1 MLDFTEYTKF
11 FIAMLAI
18 VDPIAII
25 PIYAH
30 IIEPYSDIDQQRF
43 ARKAAWTTL
52 IALLTAL
59 FLGQLILNF
68 FGISIASFRVAGGI
82 LLLLMALR
90 MMYPSSD
97 NPRAMAIGN
106 QQPIDSQIVVP
117 VAIPL
122 LAGPGAFS
130 TVIVYS
136 FRGNSIFHYV
146 AVSVCLILLAAI
158 VWMVLHVAGPL
169 AKKVSPTT
177 IAISNKIMGLIMAA
191 IGVEFI
197 ANGVKMLFHFGG

>member
-25 PIYAH
+25 PLYAQL
-30 IIEPYSDIDQQRF
+30 IESYPAEAQRRF
-43 ARKAAWTTL
+43 ARNAALTTV

-59 FLGQLILNF
+59 FLGQMILNF
-68 FGISIASFRVAGGI
+68 FGISIASFRIAGGI
-82 LLLLMALR
+82 LLMLMALQL
-90 MMYPSSD
+90 MYPSSS
-97 NPRAMAIGN
+97 NSRALGGGN
-106 QQPIDSQIVVP
+106 HLPIDSQIVVP

-136 FRGNSIFHYV
+136 FKGEAWPHYA
-146 AVSVCLILLAAI
+146 AVTLCLLLLGLV
-158 VWMVLHVAGPL
+158 VWFFLHIAGPFSRR
-169 AKKVSPTT
+169 VSPTG
-177 IAISNKIMGLIMAA
+177 IAVSNKIMGLIMAA
-191 IGVEFI
+191 ISVEFI
-197 ANGVKMLFHFGG
+197 ANGIKQLFEL